1 MTKGTTT
8 SDTTMSSPKIS
19 KSSILSAL
27 NETTKQAAK
36 AEAEKKRLAEEA
48 QKAKELKREQQREDR
63 IKRREEKQ
71 RLKTTEAEKKKA
83 ALKKSR
89 EEEKAMAEFAAKNSG
104 DINETM
110 MGEQWESLSDDE
122 RSEDGAN
129 KTLFKENDED
139 EDINS
144 PDYKKGKSTGG
155 GCLKSDWRYSTR
167 EEGTRKSAPKAT
179 PLSTGYGRT
188 GLLQEIAYVDISI
201 DLSSEDKPSEFLG
214 GIQGLLK
221 ECHLL
226 TEAGLVELTHQEGK
240 EPLVIKN
247 VSSLPTSYTLL
258 SKFVD
263 IKSEN
268 PFKQNWYDK
277 KNQTAHRDDDDKTFT
292 KLVHATVQI
301 TANMEISELIKGIS
315 TQCSV
320 NGVKNISIKKVQ
332 AAKSK
337 FVANLLFV
345 SLRTSEEAV
354 RYTFLKMCN
363 SVLHEERKAN
373 MSDED
378 EALNIPMLNI
388 PIGLKLQ
395 VPTLYNIGTGE
406 TLAWK
411 VKKLRQVWH
420 LEVPVDKAK
429 EVLRIIGRA
438 KELKLIN
445 TAFNSHTI
453 IAEVMSK
460 EDSIIDNERMM
471 KTIVDVADYNYN
483 MSSVKLSGFT
493 NMSAGVLLAGEG
505 TEAITGLEFL
515 PKVLKVAGGIPLIA
529 EIYQIHPGCEVEVI
543 FLDCTEGHH
552 IIAQLQ
558 KNPAAYLFHALRNS
572 VDEPSVRRMAVGIC
586 EAVYVDEIDECEW
599 NEETKTL
606 TIPSEKEGNKTLEH
620 KDSPFWKMAIELVEK
635 DEYDKRNKKKFNPD
649 AFIDLDNVRSIKSIH
664 NRSKMNSKVKFGPE
678 LDDDELSAG
687 STSTIDTLDHDR
699 NTEATGK
706 PPSNEQA
713 STSVVSPNQGSV
725 DGSIPAAS
733 G

>member
-1 MTKGTTT
+1 MTRGATT
-8 SDTTMSSPKIS
+8 SDTSMSQPAFS
-19 KSSILSAL
+19 KLNILSAL
-27 NETTKQAAK
+27 NETTKQASK

-63 IKRREEKQ
+63 KNKREEKQ
-71 RLKTTEAEKKKA
+71 RLKLIEDEKKKA
-83 ALKKSR
+83 AAEKSK
-89 EEEKAMAEFAAKNSG
+89 EDEKTMTEFAAKKSG
-104 DINETM
+104 DINDVM
-110 MGEQWESLSDDE
+110 MGEGLSDDE
-122 RSEDGAN
+122 DSKEGAN
-129 KTLFKENDED
+129 KTLFGEKDD
-139 EDINS
+139 ADINS

-155 GCLKSDWRYSTR
+155 GCLKSDWRYSKR
-167 EEGTRKSAPKAT
+167 DEGARKNTTKTT

-188 GLLQEIAYVDISI
+188 GLFQHTAYVDVSV

-226 TEAGLVELTHQEGK
+226 TEAGFVELTIQEGK

-263 IKSEN
+263 MKSEN
-268 PFKQNWYDK
+268 PFKQNWHEKKDK
-277 KNQTAHRDDDDKTFT
+277 TGRHRDDDDKTFT

-301 TANMEISELIKGIS
+301 TANMEIVELIKGIS

-337 FVANLLFV
+337 FVAALLFV

-354 RYTFLKMCN
+354 RHTILKIFN
-363 SVLHEERKAN
+363 NVLHEEKDN
-373 MSDED
+373 MSE
-378 EALNIPMLNI
+378 EEVGFNI

-406 TLAWK
+406 SLTWK
-411 VKKLRQVWH
+411 VKKFRQVWH
-420 LEVPVDKAK
+420 LEAPVDKAK
-429 EVLRIIGRA
+429 EILRMIGRA
-438 KELKLIN
+438 KELKLI
-445 TAFNSHTI
+445 TSAFNSHTI

-460 EDSIIDNERMM
+460 DDSIIDNERMM
-471 KTIVDVADYNYN
+471 KTIVEVADYNYN
-483 MSSVKLSGFT
+483 MSSMKLSGFT
-493 NMSAGVLLAGEG
+493 NMSAGIFIAGEG

-558 KNPAAYLFHALRNS
+558 KNPAAYLYHALKNS

-586 EAVYVDEIDECEW
+586 EPVYVDEIDECEW

-606 TIPSEKEGNKTLEH
+606 TVPSEKEGNKIMEH
-620 KDSPFWKMAIELVEK
+620 KDSPFWRLAIELVEK
-635 DEYDKRNKKKFNPD
+635 DEYEKKNKKKFNPE

-664 NRSKMNSKVKFGPE
+664 NRSKTNSFKVKFGPE
-678 LDDDELSAG
+678 PDADELSAG
-687 STSTIDTLDHDR
+687 SNSTIETLDDDDR
-699 NTEATGK
+699 NTEATDK
-706 PPSNEQA
+706 PPSDEQA

-725 DGSIPAAS
+725 DGSNPAMS

>member
-1 MTKGTTT
+1 MTRGAAT
-8 SDTTMSSPKIS
+8 SDTSMSQPTFS
-19 KSSILSAL
+19 KLNILSAL

-36 AEAEKKRLAEEA
+36 ADAEKKRLAEEA
-48 QKAKELKREQQREDR
+48 QKAKELKREQQRVDR
-63 IKRREEKQ
+63 IKKREEKQ
-71 RLKTTEAEKKKA
+71 RLKLIEDEKKKVA
-83 ALKKSR
+83 AEKSKD
-89 EEEKAMAEFAAKNSG
+89 EKSMAEFAAKKSG
-104 DINETM
+104 DINDVM
-110 MGEQWESLSDDE
+110 MGEQWEGLSDDE
-122 RSEDGAN
+122 DSKEGAN
-129 KTLFKENDED
+129 KTLFGEKDD
-139 EDINS
+139 ADINS
-144 PDYKKGKSTGG
+144 PDYKKGKSTNG
-155 GCLKSDWRYSTR
+155 GCLKSDWRYSKR
-167 EEGTRKSAPKAT
+167 DEGARKNATKAV
-179 PLSTGYGRT
+179 PFSTGYGST
-188 GLLQEIAYVDISI
+188 GLFQQTAYVDVSI

-226 TEAGLVELTHQEGK
+226 TEAGFVELTTQEGK

-263 IKSEN
+263 MKSEN
-268 PFKQNWYDK
+268 PFKQNWHDK
-277 KNQTAHRDDDDKTFT
+277 KNITGHHRDDDDKTFT

-301 TANMEISELIKGIS
+301 TANMEIVELIKGIS

-337 FVANLLFV
+337 FVAALLFV

-354 RYTFLKMCN
+354 RHTILKIFN
-363 SVLHEERKAN
+363 NVLHEEKDN
-373 MSDED
+373 MSE
-378 EALNIPMLNI
+378 EEVQFNI

-395 VPTLYNIGTGE
+395 VPTVYNIGTGE
-406 TLAWK
+406 SLTWK
-411 VKKLRQVWH
+411 VKKFRQVWH
-420 LEVPVDKAK
+420 LEAPVDKAK
-429 EVLRIIGRA
+429 EILRIIGRA
-438 KELKLIN
+438 KELKLI
-445 TAFNSHTI
+445 TSAFNSHTI

-460 EDSIIDNERMM
+460 DDSIVDNERMM
-471 KTIVDVADYNYN
+471 KTIVEVADYNYN
-483 MSSVKLSGFT
+483 MSSMKLNGFT
-493 NMSAGVLLAGEG
+493 NMSAGILIAGEG
-505 TEAITGLEFL
+505 SEAITGLEFL

-543 FLDCTEGHH
+543 FLDCPEGHH

-558 KNPAAYLFHALRNS
+558 KNPAAYLYHALKNS

-586 EAVYVDEIDECEW
+586 EPVYVDEIDECEW

-606 TIPSEKEGNKTLEH
+606 TIPSEKEGNKIMEH
-620 KDSPFWKMAIELVEK
+620 KDSPFWKLAIELVEK
-635 DEYDKRNKKKFNPD
+635 DEYEKKNKKKFNPD

-664 NRSKMNSKVKFGPE
+664 NRSKTNSFKVKFGPE
-678 LDDDELSAG
+678 PDADELSAG
-687 STSTIDTLDHDR
+687 SNSTIETLDDDDR

-706 PPSNEQA
+706 PPSDEQA

-725 DGSIPAAS
+725 DGSNPAMS